1 MSDASK
7 SKSGREPS
15 SPSESTRVTRVL
27 VVEDGDEYLTNLTTF
42 VSEGFAYRQAK
53 SGGRAC
59 ELIAEEL
66 PDLVYLD
73 MRFDRTPV
81 EELLGDM
88 VQLTGRFNG
97 DIGRARRFQQDNQ
110 GLFILRALRD
120 AGYRRPVIL
129 SYDFAAEEKR
139 FQALSAKDPAL
150 FYCPDYADAHAI
162 RLAIRAA
169 LARS

>member
-1 MSDASK
+1 MTQPLIK
-7 SKSGREPS
+7 
-15 SPSESTRVTRVL
+15 VL
-27 VVEDGDEYLTNLTTF
+27 VVEDGDEYITNLTTF
-42 VSEGFAYRQAK
+42 VSEGVHYRQAK

-59 ELIAEEL
+59 EMLGEEL
-66 PDLVYLD
+66 PDLVFLD

-120 AGYRRPVIL
+120 AGFRGPVIL
-129 SYDFAAEEKR
+129 SYDFGAEEKR
-139 FQALSAKDPAL
+139 FRALSAKDPAL
-150 FYCPDYADAHAI
+150 LYCPDYADAKTI
-162 RLAIRAA
+162 RQTILRAVGA
-169 LARS
+169 